1 MDIHLARP
9 TRVDV
14 RDMQCA
20 QALAQAS
27 HAVKPLAVG
36 QALEVLGNAS
46 DVKDDVLIWARELG
60 HAVLKVQ
67 AHNDDWVVAIRKGR
81 DADA

>member
-1 MDIHLARP
+1 MAGLL
-9 TRVDV
+9 DV

-27 HAVKPLAVG
+27 HAIKPLAVG

-46 DVKDDVLIWARELG
+46 DVKNDLLVWARELG
-60 HAVLKVQ
+60 HAVLANQ
-67 AHNDDWVVAIRKGR
+67 ARRDEWVVTIRKGQE
-81 DADA
+81 ADA